1 MEKSKKR
8 AKILLCIS
16 IALMLVSMIVA
27 SSIQT
32 DGGKVTMKELFVE
45 TDDGFG
51 QSSYL
56 FIPSTAT
63 PDNPAPA
70 IVTSHGLFNNKEM
83 QDANFVELA
92 RRGFVVLAIDQANH
106 GDSDLAGTNG
116 IATPYNN
123 GVYEGAVILSRL
135 PYVDKD
141 RIGITGHSM
150 GGMSCNVAVA
160 ADVAKGTNLI
170 SAVLLNSADATYTD
184 GPPPAPGAPATGNFT
199 NVYGS
204 RSVGIIS
211 GVYDE
216 FFFGSADANGI
227 PQAAPYYMESA
238 NAQSFMNF
246 GKDPAAGLEKRDA
259 DTAYHETIDG
269 KDVVRIIYRPAIIHP
284 WSHFSTLST
293 NDTIDFFTQTLG
305 APNPIDA
312 SNQVWTVK
320 EAFNFVGLIGFALF
334 LISFAVLMLFTQFF
348 SSLRA
353 KEVVQP
359 LQAEKGGKLWFWG
372 SLIAVAL
379 FSILAYLPVTNPL
392 GMGTSQQSETI
403 AITTWAAV
411 CGVFVILV
419 MALFY
424 NLYAKKHGVT
434 LENRGIKI
442 SLSGLGKTV
451 LLAVIVAGVS
461 YAWVF
466 FADYFFK
473 TDFRLW
479 TLAFKAFGPKLLI
492 TSLFPY
498 LPLLLVF
505 FIPASMATNC
515 FNYNQVGGKRSWVNT
530 LIVSLFAGAPA
541 IIMLVI
547 QYATYFSANH
557 MAWAASAAG
566 VSCMFIVWLFPLVVV
581 LPVAAAI
588 SRWIYKVTRNPY
600 LPGIINAIIVVIFAC
615 TNTRTMF

>member
-1 MEKSKKR
+1 
-8 AKILLCIS
+8 
-16 IALMLVSMIVA
+16 MLVSMIVV

-45 TDDGFG
+45 TDDGIG

-56 FIPSTAT
+56 FVPSTAT

-70 IVTSHGLFNNKEM
+70 VVTSHGLFNNKEM

-106 GDSDLAGTNG
+106 GNSDLVGTNG
-116 IATPYNN
+116 IVPPYNN
-123 GVYEGAVILSRL
+123 GVYEGVVILSRL
-135 PYVDKD
+135 PYVDKN
-141 RIGITGHSM
+141 RIGVTGHSM

-160 ADVAKGTNLI
+160 TDEALGTNLI
-170 SAVLLNSADATYTD
+170 SAVLLNSADAIYTD

-204 RSVGIIS
+204 RSVGIIAC
-211 GVYDE
+211 VYDE
-216 FFFGSADANGI
+216 FFFGSMSADGK
-227 PQAAPYYMESA
+227 PQAAPYYLESP
-238 NAQSFMNF
+238 NAQSFLNF
-246 GKDPAAGLEKRDA
+246 GKDPAGLEARDA
-259 DTAYHETIDG
+259 DTAYHETING
-269 KDVVRIIYRPAIIHP
+269 KDAIRIIYRPAIIHP

-293 NDTIDFFTQTLG
+293 YDTIDFFAQTLG
-305 APNPIDA
+305 APNPIDP

-320 EAFNFVGLIGFALF
+320 EAFNFVGLVGFALF
-334 LISFAVLMLFTQFF
+334 IISFTVLMLFTQFF

-353 KEVVQP
+353 KEVEQP
-359 LQAEKGGKLWFWG
+359 LQANKGGKLWFWG

-379 FSILAYLPVTNPL
+379 FSTLAYLPITNPL
-392 GMGTSQQSETI
+392 GMGNAQQSETI
-403 AITTWAAV
+403 AITMWAAV

-419 MALFY
+419 ITLFY
-424 NLYAKKHGVT
+424 NLHAKKQGVT
-434 LENRGIKI
+434 LESRGIKI
-442 SLSGLGKTV
+442 SLRGLGKTV
-451 LLAVIVAGVS
+451 LLAIIVAGVS

-479 TLAFKAFGPKLLI
+479 TLAFKAFEPKLLF

-498 LPLLLVF
+498 LLLLLVF
-505 FIPASMATNC
+505 FIPASMAANC
-515 FNYNQVGGKRSWVNT
+515 FNYNQVGGKHSWVNT

-541 IIMLVI
+541 IIMLAI
-547 QYATYFSANH
+547 QYGTYFSTNH

-566 VSCMFIVWLFPLVVV
+566 VSSMFIVWLFPLVVV
-581 LPVAAAI
+581 LPAATAI

-600 LPGIINAIIVVIFAC
+600 LPGIINALMVVLFAC